1 MPKDASVWRRFVGM
15 GYEAFLLVG
24 PVMVVAFFYSFLVGQ
39 TDHAEEGKRAGLQLV
54 LYFMLLGYFAWGWSL
69 GRVTLPMQTLQLK
82 VVDSATG
89 GPITRLRAFTRAFVG
104 SLALVSGLWL
114 IVSLVR
120 RDRQTPHDLITRTRL
135 VHVPRPRPS

>member
-1 MPKDASVWRRFVGM
+1 
-15 GYEAFLLVG
+15 
-24 PVMVVAFFYSFLVGQ
+24 MVVAFVYSFLVGQ
-39 TDHAEEGKRAGLQLV
+39 TDHADEGKRVGLQLV
-54 LYFMLLGYFAWGWSL
+54 LYLTLLGYFAWGWSL
-69 GRVTLPMQTLQLK
+69 GRVTLPMQTLQLQ